1 MDSYY
6 KYHVFFCLNQRD
18 PGAERPS
25 CANCNAQAM
34 QEHAKKRVKQL
45 GLAGPGQVRIN
56 KAGCLER
63 CELGPALVVY
73 PEGVW
78 YTYVDESDIDEIVD
92 SHLVN
97 GKDRRASENRSINLA
112 MNVHTKKYLI
122 DGPVGKIEVALDLPD
137 DMRENGAA
145 PRGIALVAH
154 PHPLFGGTM
163 DNKVAQTLA
172 RTLVQ
177 LNYVTYRSNFR
188 GVGET
193 QGEHDAGIGERDDL
207 RAVLDHMRAQAGQ
220 GDLPLV
226 LAGFSFGTFVLSHV
240 AAKLREEGQ
249 AIERIVFV
257 GTAASRW
264 EVAPVPENTLVIH
277 GETDETVPIQSVY
290 DWARPQELPVVVIP
304 GAEHFLHR
312 KLHVLKRIIVDA
324 WR

>member
-1 MDSYY
+1 
-6 KYHVFFCLNQRD
+6 
-18 PGAERPS
+18 
-25 CANCNAQAM
+25 
-34 QEHAKKRVKQL
+34 
-45 GLAGPGQVRIN
+45 
-56 KAGCLER
+56 
-63 CELGPALVVY
+63 
-73 PEGVW
+73 
-78 YTYVDESDIDEIVD
+78 
-92 SHLVN
+92 
-97 GKDRRASENRSINLA
+97 
-112 MNVHTKKYLI
+112 MNVHTQNFLI

-137 DMRENGAA
+137 AVRESGAA

-188 GVGET
+188 GVGQT
-193 QGEHDAGIGERDDL
+193 QGEHDNGHGERDDL
-207 RAVLDHMRAQAGQ
+207 LAVLDHMRAQPGYA
-220 GDLPLV
+220 DLPLV

-240 AAKLREEGQ
+240 VQQLREAGKE
-249 AIERIVFV
+249 IERVVFV

-277 GETDETVPIQSVY
+277 GETDDTVPIQSVY

-312 KLHVLKRIIVDA
+312 KLHILKRIIVDA
-324 WR
+324 WH

>member
-1 MDSYY
+1 
-6 KYHVFFCLNQRD
+6 
-18 PGAERPS
+18 
-25 CANCNAQAM
+25 
-34 QEHAKKRVKQL
+34 
-45 GLAGPGQVRIN
+45 
-56 KAGCLER
+56 
-63 CELGPALVVY
+63 
-73 PEGVW
+73 
-78 YTYVDESDIDEIVD
+78 
-92 SHLVN
+92 
-97 GKDRRASENRSINLA
+97 
-112 MNVHTKKYLI
+112 MNVHTKQFLI

-137 DMRENGAA
+137 ETRENGAA

-163 DNKVAQTLA
+163 DNKVAVTLV

-188 GVGET
+188 GVGQTE
-193 QGEHDAGIGERDDL
+193 GEHDAGIGERHDL
-207 RAVLDHMRAQAGQ
+207 RAVLDYMRAQPGQ
-220 GDLPLV
+220 ADLPLV
-226 LAGFSFGTFVLSHV
+226 LAGFSFGTAVLSHV
-240 AAKLREEGQ
+240 AARLVEEGQ

-277 GETDETVPIQSVY
+277 GETDDTVPIQSVY